1 MKKSLIIAVIVMR
14 INNLYVGQNVIHVGM
29 ITRSVMNVLL
39 LNKYKNKKTTLIE
52 IFLYAQNII
61 KWNR

>member
-14 INNLYVGQNVIHVGM
+14 INNLYVGQNVKNVGM

-39 LNKYKNKKTTLIE
+39 INKYKNKKKTLIK
-52 IFLYAQNII
+52 IILYAQNII
-61 KWNR
+61 